1 MVPGELA
8 SNGSGQRD
16 LFLLMAKTHSAAVDL
31 PDAYDLISFL
41 IAIPNGRYSRGGA
54 LPAVVPAAGGGA
66 RDLVRLPQL
75 Q

>member
-1 MVPGELA
+1 
-8 SNGSGQRD
+8 
-16 LFLLMAKTHSAAVDL
+16 MAKTHSAAVDL